1 MEKIEFEATFLD
13 IDKDDIR
20 GRLKKIGAELVKD
33 ETFMKR
39 YTFDLPEGHRKQ
51 GAWVRVRD
59 EGDKITMTYKR
70 IADAGKDKID
80 NQKEIELD
88 INDFEAGVVFL
99 ETIGCYKQAYQ
110 ETKREIWKYLG
121 CEIMI
126 DEWPHLE
133 PLVEVEGD
141 SERSVKQ
148 VSEMLGFDWG
158 EAKFVSADYFYAD
171 KYGVERLVVCNI
183 PRLCFDDENPFLKK
197 ED

>member
-13 IDKDDIR
+13 INKEHIR
-20 GRLKKIGAELVKD
+20 SRLKKVGAELTKE

-39 YTFDLPEGHRKQ
+39 YTIELPEGHKKE
-51 GAWVRVRD
+51 GAWLRVRD

-70 IADAGKDKID
+70 IKEDKTDDIA
-80 NQKEIELD
+80 NQKEIEFV
-88 INDFEAGVVFL
+88 ISDFDAGVAFL
-99 ETIGCYKQAYQ
+99 ETIGCHKQAYQ
-110 ETKREIWKYLG
+110 ETKREVWEYLD

-133 PLVEVEGD
+133 PLVEVEGN

-148 VSEMLGFDWG
+148 VSEMLGFDWN

-171 KYGVERLVVCNI
+171 KYGMKPLEVCEI
-183 PRLCFDDENPFLKK
+183 PRLCFVDENPFLKK
-197 ED
+197 

>member
-13 IDKDDIR
+13 VDKDDIR
-20 GRLKKIGAELVKD
+20 GRLGKVGAELVKE

-39 YTFDLPEGHRKQ
+39 YTFELPEGHRKE
-51 GAWVRVRD
+51 GAWLRVRD

-70 IADAGKDKID
+70 ITDAGRDKIE
-80 NQKEIELD
+80 NQKEIEFT
-88 INDFEAGVVFL
+88 ISDFDVGVAFL
-99 ETIGCYKQAYQ
+99 EMIGCHKQAYQ
-110 ETKREIWKYLG
+110 ETRREIWKYLD

-141 SERSVKQ
+141 SECSVRR
-148 VSEMLGFDWG
+148 VCEMLGFDWD

-171 KYGVERLVVCNI
+171 KYGLKPLDVCEI

-197 ED
+197 D